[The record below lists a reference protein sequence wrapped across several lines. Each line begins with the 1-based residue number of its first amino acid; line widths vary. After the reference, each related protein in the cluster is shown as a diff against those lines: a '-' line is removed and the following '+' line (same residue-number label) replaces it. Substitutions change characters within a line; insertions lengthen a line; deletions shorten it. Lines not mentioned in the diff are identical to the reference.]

1 MTKFSQNMGCRKQA
15 NNNQYL
21 SDKQR
26 HLKAHYAIN
35 HMSLSQSAYS
45 ENLTNMLESKM
56 NGLMSHQI
64 EMIDDT
70 SSVSSAASA
79 DEHILAPRCMAG
91 KNRPCLTWACK
102 ACKKKNVTVDR
113 RKAATLR
120 ERRRL
125 RKVNEAFELLKRRTS
140 TNPNQRLPKVEILRN
155 AIEYIE
161 SLEDLLQDTPPIRRS
176 PDCFSE
182 GLNGRPTAQDYMN
195 CYSGNYLKER
205 LQHFQRD
212 NDKFTPI
219 IGFNSPVNG
228 SSLDCLS
235 LIVQSISSPDKSNS
249 PQSSPNPNSIN
260 HLQHNQSATQHHLSA
275 QHFKCEFLSDA
286 KVKMNEMC

>member
-1 MTKFSQNMGCRKQA
+1 MTKFNQSMGCRKQA

-21 SDKQR
+21 TDKQR
-26 HLKAHYAIN
+26 HLKAHYEIN

-70 SSVSSAASA
+70 SSVSSQASA

-125 RKVNEAFELLKRRTS
+125 RKVWEK
-140 TNPNQRLPKVEILRN
+140 
-155 AIEYIE
+155 
-161 SLEDLLQDTPPIRRS
+161 
-176 PDCFSE
+176 
-182 GLNGRPTAQDYMN
+182 
-195 CYSGNYLKER
+195 
-205 LQHFQRD
+205 
-212 NDKFTPI
+212 
-219 IGFNSPVNG
+219 
-228 SSLDCLS
+228 
-235 LIVQSISSPDKSNS
+235 
-249 PQSSPNPNSIN
+249 
-260 HLQHNQSATQHHLSA
+260 
-275 QHFKCEFLSDA
+275 
-286 KVKMNEMC
+286 